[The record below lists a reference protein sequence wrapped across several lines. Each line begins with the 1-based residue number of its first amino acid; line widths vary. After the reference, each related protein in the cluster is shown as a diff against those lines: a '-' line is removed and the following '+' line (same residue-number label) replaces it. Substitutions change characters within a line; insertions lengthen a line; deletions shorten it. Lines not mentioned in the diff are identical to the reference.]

1 MLLTFEQYKLLVPNT
16 ECYIPAEVLVVM
28 ESTVVPLHSIYG
40 LDDTP
45 VHLIKWNSAFDNFT
59 RWTALSRYFN
69 CMFWLMLEVAYS
81 LHY

>member
-59 RWTALSRYFN
+59 RWTAQVDILIACSG
-69 CMFWLMLEVAYS
+69 
-81 LHY
+81 